1 MDVNNALTTCVARG
15 PSGKLIRYGRGAIEG
30 ARRSG
35 GVMKSR
41 WVAVTVVLLASP
53 MLALDGDPGLH
64 DRVEICVTGSA
75 GSTV

>member
-1 MDVNNALTTCVARG
+1 MDVIKALTTCVARG
-15 PSGKLIRYGRGAIEG
+15 PSGRLSRYGRGPIEG

-41 WVAVTVVLLASP
+41 GVAVTVVLLASP
-53 MLALDGDPGLH
+53 VLARDGDPGLH
-64 DRVEICVTGSA
+64 DRVEICITGAA